1 MKIQKFNESLS
12 PDIKEY
18 VQDFIGSVDNDVPD
32 WISFISSQTKLKEY
46 KGSNKLSF
54 AKIRDLKKLEE
65 YLSIDSKISRLTKQ
79 IEKLEESKENLEIE
93 ASNELLYKYQE
104 ELLEKDFDSLFK
116 LFIEDEMSESNDF
129 EDEQQFPYTNLHPQI
144 IKKYKDD
151 ILFKINAKR
160 YNL

>member
-1 MKIQKFNESLS
+1 MKIQKFNESLN

-18 VQDFIGSVDNDVPD
+18 VQDFISCVDNDVPD

-79 IEKLEESKENLEIE
+79 IEKLEESKEDLEIE

-116 LFIEDEMSESNDF
+116 LFIEDEMFESNDF

>member
-1 MKIQKFNESLS
+1 MKIQKFNESLN

-18 VQDFIGSVDNDVPD
+18 VQDFISSVDNDVPD

-79 IEKLEESKENLEIE
+79 IEKLEESKQDLEIE

-116 LFIEDEMSESNDF
+116 LFIEDEMSEANDF
-129 EDEQQFPYTNLHPQI
+129 EDEQFPYTNLHPEI